1 MNERADR
8 SGGATPGGDRTHR
21 VPVLVVGGSLVGLS
35 TSVFLG
41 RLGVRHTLVERH
53 TGTSIHPRGR
63 GNNVRTMEIFRVA
76 GTEPD
81 IRRAAATLADN
92 HGILQTPTL
101 VGDAGEWLFK
111 QIDAGGGL
119 ARFSPSSWCL
129 CSQNDLEPE
138 LLTHATNL
146 GGDVRFGTELLSFE
160 ADAEGVTAIV
170 KSRETG
176 EHTTIRADYMVAA
189 DGPRSPV
196 REQLGIG
203 QSGPG
208 DLFHNVSITFRSRRL
223 ADVVG
228 ERRFIVCYLTDEN
241 ADGALL
247 PVDNRENW
255 VFHAPW
261 HPEQGE
267 TVEDFTDERC
277 AAHIR
282 RAIGDP
288 DLDVEITGK
297 APWHAAQRVARS
309 YRSGRVLLAGD
320 SAHEMSPTGAF
331 GSNTGIQDAH
341 NLAWKLAAVLE
352 GWAGEAL
359 LDTYDTERRPV
370 AEATSARAAARSVEH
385 SHPGFAPPPV
395 MGGGGPGAAG
405 GPDGAPGA
413 APGAG
418 PDGVPGAGPGGGF
431 GGGSGGV
438 PGAGPGGLSGAGSVA
453 GSGVGLAGG
462 PGGSVG
468 AGAGGA
474 PGAGSGG
481 VSGAGSD
488 GLPGAGSGGVP
499 GGPVAGAGS
508 GVGFD
513 GGPGGGFGG
522 GSGGV
527 PGAGPGGLSGAGSVA
542 GPGGSGGAGSGAG
555 FAGGPGGSSGGVPGG
570 APGAGSGGRPGGMPG
585 ASGPGGRPGGR
596 PGGGPQRGILNVA
609 LGYRYPQGAVVGAD
623 AASPV
628 VPEGLDLTGAPGSRA
643 PHLWL
648 RQGDARVSTL
658 DLYEDSLVLL
668 SDAAQPTGWHE
679 AATRVAAELRV
690 PLKPYRVGGT
700 PEADLVPDDEETDW
714 ARAHGVTRGG
724 AVLIRPDGFVAWRSP
739 GPAPD
744 PESMLRQVVGTVL
757 ART

>member
-8 SGGATPGGDRTHR
+8 SGGAAPGAGRTHR

-53 TGTSIHPRGR
+53 AGTSIHPRGR

-92 HGILQTPTL
+92 HGILQAPTL
-101 VGDAGEWLFK
+101 AGDAGEWLFK
-111 QIDAGGGL
+111 QIDPGNGL

-138 LLTHATNL
+138 LLTHAVNL
-146 GGDVRFGTELLSFE
+146 GGDLRFGTELLSFE
-160 ADAEGVTAIV
+160 TDAEGVTAIV

-176 EHTTIRADYMVAA
+176 EHTTIRADYLVAA

-228 ERRFIVCYLTDEN
+228 DRRFIVCYLTDEN

-370 AEATSARAAARSVEH
+370 AEATSARAAHRSVEH
-385 SHPGFAPPPV
+385 SHPGFAPSGV
-395 MGGGGPGAAG
+395 MGGGGPG
-405 GPDGAPGA
+405 GAPGA
-413 APGAG
+413 A
-418 PDGVPGAGPGGGF
+418 GGDA
-431 GGGSGGV
+431 GGSGG
-438 PGAGPGGLSGAGSVA
+438 
-453 GSGVGLAGG
+453 
-462 PGGSVG
+462 
-468 AGAGGA
+468 
-474 PGAGSGG
+474 
-481 VSGAGSD
+481 
-488 GLPGAGSGGVP
+488 
-499 GGPVAGAGS
+499 
-508 GVGFD
+508 
-513 GGPGGGFGG
+513 
-522 GSGGV
+522 
-527 PGAGPGGLSGAGSVA
+527 
-542 GPGGSGGAGSGAG
+542 
-555 FAGGPGGSSGGVPGG
+555 
-570 APGAGSGGRPGGMPG
+570 
-585 ASGPGGRPGGR
+585 
-596 PGGGPQRGILNVA
+596 
-609 LGYRYPQGAVVGAD
+609 
-623 AASPV
+623 
-628 VPEGLDLTGAPGSRA
+628 PGSA
-643 PHLWL
+643 
-648 RQGDARVSTL
+648 
-658 DLYEDSLVLL
+658 
-668 SDAAQPTGWHE
+668 
-679 AATRVAAELRV
+679 
-690 PLKPYRVGGT
+690 
-700 PEADLVPDDEETDW
+700 
-714 ARAHGVTRGG
+714 
-724 AVLIRPDGFVAWRSP
+724 
-739 GPAPD
+739 
-744 PESMLRQVVGTVL
+744 
-757 ART
+757 

>member
-8 SGGATPGGDRTHR
+8 SGGAAPGGDRTHR

-35 TSVFLG
+35 TSLFLG

-53 TGTSIHPRGR
+53 AGTSIHPRGR

-76 GTEPD
+76 GAEPD

-92 HGILQTPTL
+92 HGILQAPTL
-101 VGDAGEWLFK
+101 AGDAGEWLFK
-111 QIDAGGGL
+111 QIDPGGGL

-138 LLTHATNL
+138 LLTHAVNL
-146 GGDVRFGTELLSFE
+146 GGDLRFGTELLSFE
-160 ADAEGVTAIV
+160 TDTEGVTAIV

-176 EHTTIRADYMVAA
+176 EHTTIRADYLVAA

-228 ERRFIVCYLTDEN
+228 DRRFIVCYLTDEN

-267 TVEDFTDERC
+267 TVEDFTEERC

-352 GWAGEAL
+352 GWAGEGL

-370 AEATSARAAARSVEH
+370 AEATSARAAHRSVEH

-395 MGGGGPGAAG
+395 MGGGGPGAG
-405 GPDGAPGA
+405 TAPA
-413 APGAG
+413 A
-418 PDGVPGAGPGGGF
+418 
-431 GGGSGGV
+431 
-438 PGAGPGGLSGAGSVA
+438 
-453 GSGVGLAGG
+453 
-462 PGGSVG
+462 
-468 AGAGGA
+468 AGGA
-474 PGAGSGG
+474 PG
-481 VSGAGSD
+481 
-488 GLPGAGSGGVP
+488 P
-499 GGPVAGAGS
+499 
-508 GVGFD
+508 
-513 GGPGGGFGG
+513 GGPGGPPRGK
-522 GSGGV
+522 
-527 PGAGPGGLSGAGSVA
+527 
-542 GPGGSGGAGSGAG
+542 
-555 FAGGPGGSSGGVPGG
+555 
-570 APGAGSGGRPGGMPG
+570 
-585 ASGPGGRPGGR
+585 
-596 PGGGPQRGILNVA
+596 GGPQRGILNVA
-609 LGYRYPQGAVVGAD
+609 LGYRYPRGAVVGAD
-623 AASPV
+623 PATPV

-648 RQGDARVSTL
+648 RRGEERLSTL

-679 AATRVAAELRV
+679 AAAEVAAGLRV
-690 PLKPYRVGGT
+690 PLHSYRVGGT
-700 PEADLVPDDEETDW
+700 PGADLVPDDEETDW

-724 AVLIRPDGFVAWRSP
+724 AVLVRPDGFVAWRSP

-744 PESMLRQVVGTVL
+744 PAAMLRQVVGTVL

>member
-8 SGGATPGGDRTHR
+8 SGGATQGGDRTHR

-35 TSVFLG
+35 MSVFLG

-53 TGTSIHPRGR
+53 AGTSIHPRGR

-111 QIDAGGGL
+111 QIDPGNGL

-138 LLTHATNL
+138 LLTHAVDL
-146 GGDVRFGTELLSFE
+146 GGDLRFGTELLSFE
-160 ADAEGVTAIV
+160 AGTEGVTAIV

-176 EHTTIRADYMVAA
+176 EHTTIRADYLVAA

-228 ERRFIVCYLTDEN
+228 DRRFIVCYLTEEN

-288 DLDVEITGK
+288 DLDVEITGR

-352 GWAGEAL
+352 GWAGEGL
-359 LDTYDTERRPV
+359 LDTYDMERRPV
-370 AEATSARAAARSVEH
+370 AEATSARAAHRSVEH

-395 MGGGGPGAAG
+395 MGGGGPG
-405 GPDGAPGA
+405 GAPG
-413 APGAG
+413 
-418 PDGVPGAGPGGGF
+418 GPGGV
-431 GGGSGGV
+431 GG
-438 PGAGPGGLSGAGSVA
+438 
-453 GSGVGLAGG
+453 AGG
-462 PGGSVG
+462 PGGPGG
-468 AGAGGA
+468 AGGPGRTAGGPEGPGGPGAASGGVRGPGGPGGPGGA
-474 PGAGSGG
+474 PGG
-481 VSGAGSD
+481 
-488 GLPGAGSGGVP
+488 PGGVP
-499 GGPVAGAGS
+499 GG
-508 GVGFD
+508 
-513 GGPGGGFGG
+513 GGPGG
-522 GSGGV
+522 V
-527 PGAGPGGLSGAGSVA
+527 PGRG
-542 GPGGSGGAGSGAG
+542 
-555 FAGGPGGSSGGVPGG
+555 
-570 APGAGSGGRPGGMPG
+570 
-585 ASGPGGRPGGR
+585 

-609 LGYRYPQGAVVGAD
+609 LGYRYPRGAVVGAD
-623 AASPV
+623 PATPV

-643 PHLWL
+643 PHLWVRRGEERL
-648 RQGDARVSTL
+648 STL

-679 AATRVAAELRV
+679 AAAEVAAEMRV
-690 PLKPYRVGGT
+690 PLKAYRVGGT
-700 PEADLVPDDEETDW
+700 PGADLVPDDEETDW

-724 AVLIRPDGFVAWRSP
+724 AVLVRPDGFVAWRSP

-744 PESMLRQVVGTVL
+744 PASMLRQVVGSVL

>member
-8 SGGATPGGDRTHR
+8 SGGTDPGAAPGAGRTHR

-35 TSVFLG
+35 MSVFLG

-53 TGTSIHPRGR
+53 AGTSIHPRGR

-111 QIDAGGGL
+111 QIDPGNGL

-138 LLTHATNL
+138 LLTHAVNL
-146 GGDVRFGTELLSFE
+146 GGDLRFGTELLSFE
-160 ADAEGVTAIV
+160 TDADGVTAIV

-176 EHTTIRADYMVAA
+176 EHTTIRADYLVAA

-228 ERRFIVCYLTDEN
+228 DRRFIVCYLTDEN

-282 RAIGDP
+282 RAVGDP

-352 GWAGEAL
+352 GWAGEPL

-370 AEATSARAAARSVEH
+370 AEATSARAAHRSVEH
-385 SHPGFAPPPV
+385 SHPGFAPPAGMGAAGGPGGASGGGRGSGGPGGAP
-395 MGGGGPGAAG
+395 GGGGPGAS
-405 GPDGAPGA
+405 GAPGGA
-413 APGAG
+413 AR
-418 PDGVPGAGPGGGF
+418 GG
-431 GGGSGGV
+431 
-438 PGAGPGGLSGAGSVA
+438 
-453 GSGVGLAGG
+453 
-462 PGGSVG
+462 
-468 AGAGGA
+468 
-474 PGAGSGG
+474 
-481 VSGAGSD
+481 
-488 GLPGAGSGGVP
+488 
-499 GGPVAGAGS
+499 
-508 GVGFD
+508 
-513 GGPGGGFGG
+513 
-522 GSGGV
+522 
-527 PGAGPGGLSGAGSVA
+527 
-542 GPGGSGGAGSGAG
+542 
-555 FAGGPGGSSGGVPGG
+555 PGG
-570 APGAGSGGRPGGMPG
+570 APGRGGPAGTPGG
-585 ASGPGGRPGGR
+585 APGGGGPAGAPGGA
-596 PGGGPQRGILNVA
+596 PAGPPGGPQRGILNVA

-623 AASPV
+623 PATPV
-628 VPEGLDLTGAPGSRA
+628 VPEGLDLSGAPGSRA

-648 RQGDARVSTL
+648 RRGEERLSTL

-679 AATRVAAELRV
+679 AATEVAAALRV
-690 PLKPYRVGGT
+690 PLRPYRVGGT
-700 PEADLVPDDEETDW
+700 PGADLVPDDEETDW

-744 PESMLRQVVGTVL
+744 PEAMLRQVVGTVL
-757 ART
+757 ARA

>member
-8 SGGATPGGDRTHR
+8 SGGAAPGAGRTHR

-35 TSVFLG
+35 MSVFLG

-53 TGTSIHPRGR
+53 AGTSIHPRGR

-111 QIDAGGGL
+111 QIDPGNGL

-138 LLTHATNL
+138 LLTHAVNL
-146 GGDVRFGTELLSFE
+146 GGDLRFGTELLSFE
-160 ADAEGVTAIV
+160 TDADGVTAIV

-176 EHTTIRADYMVAA
+176 EHTTIRADYLVAA

-228 ERRFIVCYLTDEN
+228 DRRFIVCYLTDEN

-282 RAIGDP
+282 RAVGDP

-352 GWAGEAL
+352 GWAGEPL

-370 AEATSARAAARSVEH
+370 AEATSARAAHRSVEH
-385 SHPGFAPPPV
+385 SHPGFAPPAG
-395 MGGGGPGAAG
+395 MGAAG
-405 GPDGAPGA
+405 GPDGAPG
-413 APGAG
+413 G
-418 PDGVPGAGPGGGF
+418 
-431 GGGSGGV
+431 
-438 PGAGPGGLSGAGSVA
+438 
-453 GSGVGLAGG
+453 GG
-462 PGGSVG
+462 PGAS
-468 AGAGGA
+468 GA
-474 PGAGSGG
+474 PGGAARGG
-481 VSGAGSD
+481 
-488 GLPGAGSGGVP
+488 
-499 GGPVAGAGS
+499 
-508 GVGFD
+508 
-513 GGPGGGFGG
+513 
-522 GSGGV
+522 
-527 PGAGPGGLSGAGSVA
+527 
-542 GPGGSGGAGSGAG
+542 
-555 FAGGPGGSSGGVPGG
+555 PGG
-570 APGAGSGGRPGGMPG
+570 APGRGGPAGTPGG
-585 ASGPGGRPGGR
+585 APGGGGPAGAPGGA
-596 PGGGPQRGILNVA
+596 PAGPPGGPQRGILNVA

-623 AASPV
+623 PATPV
-628 VPEGLDLTGAPGSRA
+628 VPEGLDLSGAPGSRA

-648 RQGDARVSTL
+648 RRGEERLSTL

-679 AATRVAAELRV
+679 AATEVAAALRV

-700 PEADLVPDDEETDW
+700 PAADLVPDDEETDW

-744 PESMLRQVVGTVL
+744 PEAMLRQVVATVL
-757 ART
+757 ACT